1 MPVKEKRSVPSDE
14 ASSGQG
20 SGPAPASLPKPGG
33 SSPFSLYKSGQG
45 TYVRWGTALGTG
57 VIVVGAAQFLYE
69 QLYALE
75 NTRWQIWQILIPVIV
90 LVALAYVTFWMV
102 GRKRAM
108 VDFMIATEGEMK
120 KVNWSSR
127 QEVIGATKVVI
138 VTMLLMGLL
147 LFIADMICI
156 LVFSGIGIIKIDLI
170 SKLFGGGSS

>member
-1 MPVKEKRSVPSDE
+1 MPVKEKRSVAGDGA
-14 ASSGQG
+14 ASGAG
-20 SGPAPASLPKPGG
+20 SGPVPPSSPKVGG

-57 VIVVGAAQFLYE
+57 VIVVGGAQFLYE

-75 NTRWQIWQILIPVIV
+75 NTRWQIWQILIPVV
-90 LVALAYVTFWMV
+90 VMVALAYLTFWMV
-102 GRKRAM
+102 GRKRGM
-108 VDFMIATEGEMK
+108 VDFLIATEGEMK

-138 VTMLLMGLL
+138 VTMLMMGLL

-156 LVFSGIGIIKIDLI
+156 FVFSGIGIIKIDLI
-170 SKLFGGGSS
+170 AKLFGGSSG